1 MGFDQKGKHYF
12 FSVLF
17 ILPPSF
23 IPNITYL
30 IEAPGGNEDI
40 YGWNLSVSHITAT
53 LLIWNALLFF
63 TWADK
68 LTKAA

>member
-40 YGWNLSVSHITAT
+40 YG
-53 LLIWNALLFF
+53 
-63 TWADK
+63 
-68 LTKAA
+68 